1 MSPDFKTGVTRA
13 IFIFSGK
20 VPFLRD
26 KSKMYF
32 NGTKNDSNNNADG
45 GSDNDDG
52 GDTNDDGRVVMIMI
66 VKVLLS
72 AK

>member
-1 MSPDFKTGVTRA
+1 
-13 IFIFSGK
+13 
-20 VPFLRD
+20 
-26 KSKMYF
+26 MYF